1 MWEKKVA
8 NSTHLVQLCDVLPP
22 LRTAAWARSYLSMSS
37 EGMIFSDPVL
47 GKYSDSKGNSDDPG
61 LSSEQLVT
69 KCVPYSLEHIWDSDK
84 KKPSGGGGVTRKH
97 LPEDLKV
104 TGDRVLK
111 LQILSCYF
119 RNISVYSSGTVTS
132 KGKIQDVEEK
142 RPQRASINWCF

>member
-22 LRTAAWARSYLSMSS
+22 LRTAAWARSYLSTSS

-47 GKYSDSKGNSDDPG
+47 GKYSDSEGNSGDPG

-84 KKPSGGGGVTRKH
+84 KKPSGVGVGSQ
-97 LPEDLKV
+97 E
-104 TGDRVLK
+104 
-111 LQILSCYF
+111 
-119 RNISVYSSGTVTS
+119 NISLR
-132 KGKIQDVEEK
+132 I
-142 RPQRASINWCF
+142 